1 MQVDQAGNGLTLDQ
15 PTKIHIHEVA
25 ATYPGED
32 SIEKDENLHCPLC
45 TQNEHHQEV
54 M

>member
-25 ATYPGED
+25 AAYPGED